1 MIRFEDVTKQ
11 YGQHMVL
18 DHVNLSVE
26 GGELVTLVGP
36 SGAGKSTLLR
46 ALIGATS
53 IDSGSITVDGY
64 EVNDF
69 TEDALQEY
77 RRKIGV
83 VFQDY
88 KLLPQKTVFENVA
101 FALEVCGW
109 EDGVI
114 EERVY
119 ELLDWVGMLDHSG
132 KFPHQLAGGEGQRTA
147 IARALVHH
155 PRLLIADE
163 PTGNLDYW
171 NAQQILEL
179 LLKINQQGTTIV
191 MATHNREIVDQLQ
204 RRVVVISQGVIVSD
218 KDNSGYEM
226 DLFNIPHRK
235 SLIKAL
241 ENSLAREGVG
251 DLEIFGV
258 DV

>member
-1 MIRFEDVTKQ
+1 MIRFDDVCKQ
-11 YGQHMVL
+11 YGSTMVL

-36 SGAGKSTLLR
+36 SGAGKSTMLR
-46 ALIGATS
+46 ALIGSTS
-53 IDSGSITVDGY
+53 INSGSITVDGY
-64 EVNDF
+64 EVNAF
-69 TEDALQEY
+69 SEDALQEY

-109 EDGVI
+109 ADGDI
-114 EERVY
+114 EERVF
-119 ELLDWVGMLDHSG
+119 ELLDWVGMIDHSG

-147 IARALVHH
+147 IARALVHN

-179 LLKINQQGTTIV
+179 LIKINAGGTTV
-191 MATHNREIVDQLQ
+191 LMATHNREIVDQLR

-226 DLFNIPHRK
+226 DLFSIPHRK
-235 SLIKAL
+235 SLLKAL
-241 ENSLAREGVG
+241 EEEVRREGVG
-251 DLEIFGV
+251 ELEIFGV